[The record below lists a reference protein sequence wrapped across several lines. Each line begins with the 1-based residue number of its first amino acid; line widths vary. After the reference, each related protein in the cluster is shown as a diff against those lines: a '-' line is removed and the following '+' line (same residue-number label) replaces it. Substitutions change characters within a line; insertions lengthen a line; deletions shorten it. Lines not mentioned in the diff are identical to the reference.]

1 MRNTVNWLLIGS
13 GGILIAVEV
22 LLGAATRFG
31 LALMGVSLAAS
42 GGIGVFFHS
51 T

>member
-22 LLGAATRFG
+22 LLGAATGFD
-31 LALMGVSLAAS
+31 LA
-42 GGIGVFFHS
+42 
-51 T
+51 